1 MSVQLP
7 MAALA
12 FGAGA
17 AVLAGAGL
25 AAAAAALARWLGAG
39 PAGAAPLL
47 AGGAALAPLA
57 MTLPPAAWPAAAAFA
72 TLLLAIAWLDQQAGI
87 VHAGLA
93 APLALL
99 GLGLAALD
107 AALPVGL
114 AGAALGYGI
123 CRAVEW
129 GFRRLRGQDGLG
141 RGDAWVLGAAG
152 AWVGPDG
159 IGPLLA
165 LASTGALLAVLL
177 RSRLP
182 EREAALPFAPALAA
196 AAWVVWILG
205 GGVTAWAAGP

>member
-1 MSVQLP
+1 M
-7 MAALA
+7 A
-12 FGAGA
+12 FGAVA

-39 PAGAAPLL
+39 PAGMAPLL
-47 AGGAALAPLA
+47 AGGGVLAPLA
-57 MTLPPAAWPAAAAFA
+57 MTLPPSAWPAAAAFA

-87 VHAGLA
+87 VHAALA
-93 APLALL
+93 APLTLL
-99 GLGLAALD
+99 GLGLAAVE
-107 AALPVGL
+107 AALPAAL
-114 AGAALGYGI
+114 AGAALGYGL

-159 IGPLLA
+159 IGPVLA

-177 RSRLP
+177 RGRLP
-182 EREAALPFAPALAA
+182 DRQTALPFAPALAA
-196 AAWVVWILG
+196 AAWVTWIIG
-205 GGVTAWAAGP
+205 GGVTAWAAGL